1 MTAAFTER
9 DWERIER
16 AAWDH
21 FVSSPAMSLGAS
33 RRVKFREKRSV
44 QLLTTCIQFRK
55 QMESD
60 SPPETREEAIRRI
73 VGVLGTLL
81 AIVFPQYALLI
92 QIISFLWDATTGTQS
107 TISGVAMGASEGRV

>member
-1 MTAAFTER
+1 
-9 DWERIER
+9 
-16 AAWDH
+16 
-21 FVSSPAMSLGAS
+21 MSLSAS

-55 QMESD
+55 QMESE

-92 QIISFLWDATTGTQS
+92 QIISFLWDATTGQNTPS
-107 TISGVAMGASEGRV
+107 